1 VKVSWFMDVREYLN
15 DDGQALLALCSPFAL
30 TDERLDGGP
39 FTLAEWNKIEKQIQQ
54 SSWKHPAEL
63 QGRTADQIAKTLSI
77 SMGDANRIARLLE
90 RSGRIAL
97 ELENIFSRGMWVVTR
112 MDQLYPAK
120 LRDTLKHQAPTVLFG
135 AGEIQLLGRGGVA
148 VIGSRNIDE
157 AGTLFAREA
166 GRKIAES
173 GLPVISGGARGTDRL
188 AMEGALQSGGFAIGA
203 LADSLE
209 ATIRK
214 ADVRDFVINGRLAL
228 LTPYSP
234 TAGFSIGAA
243 MGRNK
248 VIYGLAD
255 FAIVVSSDYQ
265 TGGTWAGAS
274 EALKTNWCP
283 VFVRESADAPKGNR
297 ELVKL
302 GAVGLPE
309 EELGKISNLTNWMR
323 EKVKRTL
330 VEQELFDLD
339 APREEQ

>member
-1 VKVSWFMDVREYLN
+1 MDVREYLS

-30 TDERLDGGP
+30 TDDRLDGGP
-39 FTLAEWNKIEKQIQQ
+39 FTLAEWNKIEKQVEQ
-54 SSWKHPAEL
+54 SSYKRPAEL
-63 QGRTADQIAKTLSI
+63 QGRTAYQIAKTLSI
-77 SMGDANRIARLLE
+77 SRGDADRMTRLLE
-90 RSGRIAL
+90 RSGRMAL

-112 MDQLYPAK
+112 MDELYPTK

-188 AMEGALQSGGFAIGA
+188 AMEGALQSEGFAIGA

-214 ADVRDFVINGRLAL
+214 PDVRDFVINGRLAL

-234 TAGFSIGAA
+234 TAGFSVGAA

-302 GAVGLPE
+302 GAVGLPQ

-339 APREEQ
+339 APREKQ

>member
-1 VKVSWFMDVREYLN
+1 MDVRQYLS

-30 TDERLDGGP
+30 TDDRLDGGP
-39 FTLAEWNKIEKQIQQ
+39 FTLAEWNKVEKQIEQ
-54 SSWKHPAEL
+54 SPWKHPAEL
-63 QGRTADQIAKTLSI
+63 QGQTADRIAKTLSI
-77 SMGDANRIARLLE
+77 SKGDANRIARLLE
-90 RSGRIAL
+90 RAGPMAL

-112 MDQLYPAK
+112 MDELYPAK

-135 AGEIQLLGRGGVA
+135 AGDVALLTRAGVA

-188 AMEGALQSGGFAIGA
+188 AMEGALQSDGFAIGA

-248 VIYGLAD
+248 VIYGLAN

-274 EALKTNWCP
+274 EALKANWCP
-283 VFVRESADAPKGNR
+283 VFVRECPDAPKGNR
-297 ELVKL
+297 ELGKL

-309 EELGKISNLTNWMR
+309 DELPKISHLANWMR
-323 EKVKRTL
+323 DKARHTL
-330 VEQELFDLD
+330 VEQELFDLN
-339 APREEQ
+339 APERKK

>member
-1 VKVSWFMDVREYLN
+1 MDVREYLS

-30 TDERLDGGP
+30 TDDSLDGGP
-39 FTLAEWNKIEKQIQQ
+39 FTLAEWNKVEKQIQQ
-54 SSWKHPAEL
+54 SSWKRPAEL
-63 QGRTADQIAKTLSI
+63 QGKTAEQIAKTLLI
-77 SMGDANRIARLLE
+77 SMADATRIAKLLDRAGRL
-90 RSGRIAL
+90 AM
-97 ELENIFSRGMWVVTR
+97 ELEGVFSRGMWVVTR
-112 MDQLYPAK
+112 MDEQYPAK

-135 AGEIQLLGRGGVA
+135 AGEIKLLSRGGVA

-166 GRKIAES
+166 GRKIAEA
-173 GLPVISGGARGTDRL
+173 GVPVISGGARGTDRL
-188 AMEGALQSGGFAIGA
+188 AMEGALAAEGFAIGA

-214 ADVRDFVINGRLAL
+214 GDVREFVLNGRLAL

-234 TAGFSIGAA
+234 NAGFSVGAA

-274 EALKTNWCP
+274 EALKSDWCP
-283 VFVRESADAPKGNR
+283 VFVRDSGNVPKGNR
-297 ELVKL
+297 ELGKL
-302 GAVGLPE
+302 GAIGLPE
-309 EELGKISNLTNWMR
+309 GEMPKISNLANWMR
-323 EKVKRTL
+323 EKAKGTL
-330 VEQELFDLD
+330 VEQELFDLN
-339 APREEQ
+339 APRPKQ

>member
-1 VKVSWFMDVREYLN
+1 VKESWFMDVREYLN

-30 TDERLDGGP
+30 TDDRLDGGP
-39 FTLAEWNKIEKQIQQ
+39 FTLAEWNKVEKQIEQ
-54 SSWKHPAEL
+54 SLWKRPAEL
-63 QGRTADQIAKTLSI
+63 QGRTAAQIAKTLSI
-77 SMGDANRIARLLE
+77 SMGDADRIARLLE
-90 RSGRIAL
+90 RSGRMAL

-112 MDQLYPAK
+112 MDELYPTK

-188 AMEGALQSGGFAIGA
+188 AMEGALQSEGFAIGA

-234 TAGFSIGAA
+234 TAGFSVGAA

-283 VFVRESADAPKGNR
+283 VFVRESADTPKGNR

-302 GAVGLPE
+302 GAVGLPQ

-323 EKVKRTL
+323 EKVKSTL
-330 VEQELFDLD
+330 VEQALFDLD
-339 APREEQ
+339 APRQKQ

>member
-1 VKVSWFMDVREYLN
+1 MDLREYLS

-30 TDERLDGGP
+30 TDDRLDGGP
-39 FTLAEWNKIEKQIQQ
+39 FTLAEWNKIEKQIEQ
-54 SSWKHPAEL
+54 SPWKRPAEL
-63 QGRTADQIAKTLSI
+63 QGRTADQIAKTLSV
-77 SMGDANRIARLLE
+77 SMGDADRIVRLLE
-90 RSGRIAL
+90 RSGRMAL
-97 ELENIFSRGMWVVTR
+97 ELDNIFSRGMWVLTR
-112 MDQLYPAK
+112 MDALYPAK
-120 LRDTLKHQAPTVLFG
+120 LRETLKHQAPTVLFG
-135 AGEIQLLGRGGVA
+135 AGEVGLLVRGGVA

-157 AGTLFAREA
+157 AGTSFAREA

-188 AMEGALQSGGFAIGA
+188 AMEGALRSDGFAIGA

-214 ADVRDFVINGRLAL
+214 SDVRDFVLNGRLAL

-234 TAGFSIGAA
+234 TAGFSVGAA

-283 VFVRESADAPKGNR
+283 VFVRDSANAPKGNR
-297 ELVKL
+297 ELQKL
-302 GAVGLPE
+302 GASSLPE
-309 EELGKISNLTNWMR
+309 DELPKISNLTNWMR

-330 VEQELFDLD
+330 VEQDLFDLS
-339 APREEQ
+339 ASQNKK

>member
-1 VKVSWFMDVREYLN
+1 MDVRQYLS

-30 TDERLDGGP
+30 TDDRLDGGP

-63 QGRTADQIAKTLSI
+63 QGQTADQIAKTLSI
-77 SMGDANRIARLLE
+77 SMGDANRIALLLE
-90 RSGRIAL
+90 RMGSMTL

-112 MDQLYPAK
+112 VDELYPAK
-120 LRDTLKHQAPTVLFG
+120 LRETLKHQAPTVLFG
-135 AGEIQLLGRGGVA
+135 AGDVALLTRGGVA

-157 AGTLFAREA
+157 AGTSFAREA

-173 GLPVISGGARGTDRL
+173 GFPVISGGARGTDRL
-188 AMEGALQSGGFAIGA
+188 AMEGALQSDGFAIGA

-274 EALKTNWCP
+274 EALKANWCP
-283 VFVRESADAPKGNR
+283 VFVRESPDVPKGNR
-297 ELVKL
+297 ELARL
-302 GAVGLPE
+302 GAVALPE
-309 EELGKISNLTNWMR
+309 NELGKISHLTNWMR
-323 EKVKRTL
+323 EKVNRTL
-330 VEQELFDLD
+330 VEQDLFDLN
-339 APREEQ
+339 APERKK

>member
-1 VKVSWFMDVREYLN
+1 MDVRQYLS

-30 TDERLDGGP
+30 TDDRLDGGP

-63 QGRTADQIAKTLSI
+63 QGQTADQVAKTLSI
-77 SMGDANRIARLLE
+77 SMGDANRIALLLE
-90 RSGRIAL
+90 RTGSMTL

-112 MDQLYPAK
+112 VDELYPAK
-120 LRDTLKHQAPTVLFG
+120 LRETLKHQAPTVLFG
-135 AGEIQLLGRGGVA
+135 AGDVALLTRGGVA

-157 AGTLFAREA
+157 AGTSFAREA

-173 GLPVISGGARGTDRL
+173 GFPVISGGARGTDRL
-188 AMEGALQSGGFAIGA
+188 AMEGALQSDGFAIGA

-274 EALKTNWCP
+274 EALKANWCP
-283 VFVRESADAPKGNR
+283 VFVRESPDVPKGNR
-297 ELVKL
+297 ELARL
-302 GAVGLPE
+302 GAVALPE
-309 EELGKISNLTNWMR
+309 NELGKISHLTNWMR
-323 EKVKRTL
+323 EKVSRTL
-330 VEQELFDLD
+330 VEQDLFDLN
-339 APREEQ
+339 APERKK

>member
-1 VKVSWFMDVREYLN
+1 MDVRQYLS

-30 TDERLDGGP
+30 TDDHLDGGP
-39 FTLAEWNKIEKQIQQ
+39 FTLAEWNKVEKQIQQ
-54 SSWKHPAEL
+54 SPWKRPAEVL
-63 QGRTADQIAKTLSI
+63 GKTADQIAKTLAI
-77 SMGDANRIARLLE
+77 SMGDANRITRLLE
-90 RSGRIAL
+90 RSGRMAL

-112 MDQLYPAK
+112 MDDLYPAK
-120 LRDTLKHQAPTVLFG
+120 LRETLKHQAPTVLFG
-135 AGEIQLLGRGGVA
+135 AGEIQLLARGGVA

-173 GLPVISGGARGTDRL
+173 SFPVISGGARGTDRL
-188 AMEGALQSGGFAIGA
+188 AMEGALQSDGFAIGA

-255 FAIVVSSDYQ
+255 FAVVVSSDYQ

-274 EALKTNWCP
+274 EALKANWCP

-297 ELVKL
+297 ELGKL

-309 EELGKISNLTNWMR
+309 VELGKISHLTNWMR
-323 EKVKRTL
+323 EKVKHTL
-330 VEQELFDLD
+330 VEQELFDLN
-339 APREEQ
+339 APQRKK

>member
-1 VKVSWFMDVREYLN
+1 MDVREYLS

-30 TDERLDGGP
+30 TDDRLDGGP

-54 SSWKHPAEL
+54 SPWKRPAEL
-63 QGRTADQIAKTLSI
+63 QGRTAEQIAKTLSI
-77 SMGDANRIARLLE
+77 STADANRIVRLLE
-90 RSGRIAL
+90 RAGRMAL
-97 ELENIFSRGMWVVTR
+97 ELENIFSRGMWAVTR
-112 MDQLYPAK
+112 MDALYPTK
-120 LRDTLKHQAPTVLFG
+120 LRETLKHQAPTVLFG
-135 AGEIQLLGRGGVA
+135 AGEIQLITRGGVA

-188 AMEGALQSGGFAIGA
+188 AMEGALAAQGFAIGA

-214 ADVRDFVINGRLAL
+214 GDVREFVIDGRLAL

-234 TAGFSIGAA
+234 TAGFSVGAA

-255 FAIVVSSDYQ
+255 YAMVVSSDYQ

-274 EALKTNWCP
+274 EALKSGWCP
-283 VFVRESADAPKGNR
+283 VFVRDGTSAPKGNR
-297 ELVKL
+297 ELGKL
-302 GAVGLPE
+302 GAISLPE
-309 EELGKISNLTNWMR
+309 DELGKINDLTKWMQ
-323 EKVKRTL
+323 EKVKRTM
-330 VEQELFDLD
+330 VEQDLFDLNT
-339 APREEQ
+339 PQPKR

>member
-1 VKVSWFMDVREYLN
+1 MDVRQYLG

-30 TDERLDGGP
+30 TDDRLDGGP
-39 FTLAEWNKIEKQIQQ
+39 FTLAEWNKLEKQIEE
-54 SSWKHPAEL
+54 SPWKHPAEL
-63 QGRTADQIAKTLSI
+63 QGQTADQIAKTLSI
-77 SMGDANRIARLLE
+77 SMGDANRITRLLE
-90 RSGRIAL
+90 RSGPMAL

-112 MDQLYPAK
+112 MDELYPVK
-120 LRDTLKHQAPTVLFG
+120 LRDTLKHQSPTVLFG
-135 AGEIQLLGRGGVA
+135 AGDVALLTRGGVA

-157 AGTLFAREA
+157 AGTSFAREA

-173 GLPVISGGARGTDRL
+173 GFPVISGGARGTDRL
-188 AMEGALQSGGFAIGA
+188 AMEGALQSDGLAIGA

-214 ADVRDFVINGRLAL
+214 PDVREFVINGRLAL

-274 EALKTNWCP
+274 EALKANWCP
-283 VFVRESADAPKGNR
+283 VFVRESADVPKGNC
-297 ELVKL
+297 ELRKL
-302 GAVGLPE
+302 GAAGLPE
-309 EELGKISNLTNWMR
+309 DELAKISHLTNWMR
-323 EKVKRTL
+323 EKVKHTL
-330 VEQELFDLD
+330 VEQELFDLN
-339 APREEQ
+339 APQRKK

>member
-1 VKVSWFMDVREYLN
+1 MDVRQYLG

-30 TDERLDGGP
+30 TDDRLDGGP
-39 FTLAEWNKIEKQIQQ
+39 FTLAEWNKVEKQIRQ
-54 SSWKHPAEL
+54 SPWKRPAEL
-63 QGRTADQIAKTLSI
+63 QGRTAEEIKKALTV
-77 SMGDANRIARLLE
+77 SMADAERIARLL
-90 RSGRIAL
+90 GRAGPMAL

-112 MDQLYPAK
+112 MDELYPAK
-120 LRDTLKHQAPTVLFG
+120 LRETLKYQAPTVLFG
-135 AGEIQLLGRGGVA
+135 AGDVALLSRGGIA

-166 GRKIAES
+166 GRKVAES

-188 AMEGALQSGGFAIGA
+188 AMEGVLQSEGFAVGA

-214 ADVRDFVINGRLAL
+214 ADVRDFVLNNRLAL

-274 EALKTNWCP
+274 EALKANWCP
-283 VFVRESADAPKGNR
+283 VFVRESANVPKGNR
-297 ELVKL
+297 ELGKL

-309 EELGKISNLTNWMR
+309 DELAKISHLANWMR
-323 EKVKRTL
+323 DKARHTL
-330 VEQELFDLD
+330 VEQELFDLNG
-339 APREEQ
+339 PERKK

>member
-1 VKVSWFMDVREYLN
+1 MDVRQYLS

-30 TDERLDGGP
+30 TDDRLDGGP
-39 FTLAEWNKIEKQIQQ
+39 FTPAEWNKVEKQIQQ
-54 SSWKHPAEL
+54 SPWKRPAEL
-63 QGRTADQIAKTLSI
+63 QGQTAEQIAKTLAI

-90 RSGRIAL
+90 RAGPMAL

-112 MDQLYPAK
+112 MDELYPAK
-120 LRDTLKHQAPTVLFG
+120 LRETLKHQAPTVLFG
-135 AGEIQLLGRGGVA
+135 AGDVALLTRGGVA

-157 AGTLFAREA
+157 AGTLFAREV

-188 AMEGALQSGGFAIGA
+188 AMEGALQSEGFAIGA

-255 FAIVVSSDYQ
+255 FAVVVSSDYQ

-274 EALKTNWCP
+274 EALKANWCP
-283 VFVRESADAPKGNR
+283 VFVRESTGVPKGNR
-297 ELVKL
+297 ELGKL
-302 GAVGLPE
+302 GAVALPE
-309 EELGKISNLTNWMR
+309 DELPKISHLANWMR
-323 EKVKRTL
+323 DKAKHTL
-330 VEQELFDLD
+330 VEQELFDLNRPD
-339 APREEQ
+339 RKK

>member
-1 VKVSWFMDVREYLN
+1 MDVRQYLSN
-15 DDGQALLALCSPFAL
+15 DGQALLALCSPFAL
-30 TDERLDGGP
+30 TDDRLDGGP
-39 FTLAEWNKIEKQIQQ
+39 FSLTEWNKVEKQIQQ
-54 SSWKHPAEL
+54 SSWKRPAEL
-63 QGRTADQIAKTLSI
+63 QGRTADEIAKTLSI
-77 SMGDANRIARLLE
+77 SMADAQRIARLLE
-90 RSGRIAL
+90 RSGRMAL

-112 MDQLYPAK
+112 MDELYPAK

-135 AGEIQLLGRGGVA
+135 AGDIQLLSRGGVA

-188 AMEGALQSGGFAIGA
+188 AMEGALQSEGFAIGA

-214 ADVRDFVINGRLAL
+214 PDVRDFVINGRLAL

-283 VFVRESADAPKGNR
+283 VFVREGASVPKGNR
-297 ELVKL
+297 ELEKL
-302 GAVGLPE
+302 GAVKLPE
-309 EELGKISNLTNWMR
+309 DELAKISHLTNWMR
-323 EKVKRTL
+323 EKSRHTL
-330 VEQELFDLD
+330 VEQELFDLNG
-339 APREEQ
+339 PKRKK

>member
-1 VKVSWFMDVREYLN
+1 VRQYLS

-30 TDERLDGGP
+30 TDDRLDGGP

-63 QGRTADQIAKTLSI
+63 QGQTADQVAKTLSI
-77 SMGDANRIARLLE
+77 SMGDANRIALLLE
-90 RSGRIAL
+90 RTGSMTL

-112 MDQLYPAK
+112 VDELYPAK
-120 LRDTLKHQAPTVLFG
+120 LRETLKHQAPTVLFG
-135 AGEIQLLGRGGVA
+135 AGDVALLTRGGVA

-157 AGTLFAREA
+157 AGTSFAREA

-173 GLPVISGGARGTDRL
+173 GFPVISGGARGTDRL
-188 AMEGALQSGGFAIGA
+188 AMEGALQSDGFAIGA

-274 EALKTNWCP
+274 EALKANWCP
-283 VFVRESADAPKGNR
+283 VFVRESPDVPKGNR
-297 ELVKL
+297 ELARL
-302 GAVGLPE
+302 GAVALPE
-309 EELGKISNLTNWMR
+309 NELGKISHLTNWMR
-323 EKVKRTL
+323 EKVSRTL
-330 VEQELFDLD
+330 VEQDLFDLN
-339 APREEQ
+339 APERKK

>member
-1 VKVSWFMDVREYLN
+1 MDMREYLS

-30 TDERLDGGP
+30 TDDRLDGGP

-54 SSWKHPAEL
+54 SAWKNPAEL

-77 SMGDANRIARLLE
+77 SMGDADRIARLLE
-90 RSGRIAL
+90 RSSRMAL
-97 ELENIFSRGMWVVTR
+97 ELENIFSRGMWIVTR
-112 MDQLYPAK
+112 MDELYPTK

-135 AGEIQLLGRGGVA
+135 AGEIQLMARGGVA

-188 AMEGALQSGGFAIGA
+188 AMEGALQSEGFAIGA

-214 ADVRDFVINGRLAL
+214 PDVRDFVINGRLAL

-274 EALKTNWCP
+274 EALKANWCP
-283 VFVRESADAPKGNR
+283 VFVREGAGVPKGNR
-297 ELVKL
+297 ELEKL
-302 GAVGLPE
+302 GAVKLPE
-309 EELGKISNLTNWMR
+309 DDLAKISHLTNWMR

-330 VEQELFDLD
+330 VEQELFDLNES
-339 APREEQ
+339 RKQK

>member
-1 VKVSWFMDVREYLN
+1 MDVRQYLS

-30 TDERLDGGP
+30 TDDRLDGGP
-39 FTLAEWNKIEKQIQQ
+39 FTLAEWNKVEKQIEQ
-54 SSWKHPAEL
+54 SEWKRSSEL
-63 QGRTADQIAKTLSI
+63 HGRTADQIANTLSI
-77 SMGDANRIARLLE
+77 SRGDADRITRLLDRASRIAV
-90 RSGRIAL
+90 

-112 MDQLYPAK
+112 VDDFYPAK

-135 AGEIQLLGRGGVA
+135 AGEIELLSRGGIA

-166 GRKIAES
+166 GRKITEAGS
-173 GLPVISGGARGTDRL
+173 PVISGGARGTDRL
-188 AMEGALQSGGFAIGA
+188 AMEGALQANGFAIGA

-214 ADVRDFVINGRLAL
+214 SDVRDFVLNGRLAL

-234 TAGFSIGAA
+234 TAGFSVGAA

-283 VFVRESADAPKGNR
+283 VFVRESADTPKGNR
-297 ELVKL
+297 ELQKL
-302 GAVGLPE
+302 GAISLPQ
-309 EELGKISNLTNWMR
+309 EELPKIGNLTNWMR
-323 EKVKRTL
+323 DRSKHTL
-330 VEQELFDLD
+330 VEQQLFDLNT
-339 APREEQ
+339 PPQKK

>member
-1 VKVSWFMDVREYLN
+1 MDMREYLS

-30 TDERLDGGP
+30 TDDRLDGGP

-54 SSWKHPAEL
+54 SAWKNPAEL
-63 QGRTADQIAKTLSI
+63 QGRTADHIAKTLSI
-77 SMGDANRIARLLE
+77 SMGDADRIARLLE
-90 RSGRIAL
+90 RSSRLAL

-112 MDQLYPAK
+112 MDELYPTK

-188 AMEGALQSGGFAIGA
+188 AMQGALQSEGFAIGA

-234 TAGFSIGAA
+234 AAGFSVGAA

-302 GAVGLPE
+302 GAVGLPQ
-309 EELGKISNLTNWMR
+309 EELGKISHLTNWMR
-323 EKVKRTL
+323 DKVKRTL
-330 VEQELFDLD
+330 MEQALFDLD
-339 APREEQ
+339 APRQKQ